1 MHLLPD
7 IFWAFPFKFL
17 FWFPVL
23 GFWSNSGGNKSSS
36 STETLTSS
44 GQNSPN
50 ASEGSQALGSGS
62 IGVSG
67 TGAKYLEQGAV
78 DQAGAQIGGVQGS
91 SISASS
97 GGTIQIGDPQAT
109 QTIAA
114 LAQNFADTV
123 STLGSGGG
131 GSTVVTGQPASGSG
145 SFLQNLDPTTI
156 ILLAVAALGAMLL
169 LFRGGKKA

>member
-1 MHLLPD
+1 MHLPLEILSLVHLAPL
-7 IFWAFPFKFL
+7 FL
-17 FWFPVL
+17 I

-36 STETLTSS
+36 TTETLTSS

-62 IGVSG
+62 IGVAG

-91 SISASS
+91 SINASS

-131 GSTVVTGQPASGSG
+131 GSTVVTGAAGAQPGASSI
-145 SFLQNLDPTTI
+145 FTPQNLSLFAVI
-156 ILLAVAALGAMLL
+156 GLALVALLAI
-169 LFRGGKKA
+169 FRGGKRT